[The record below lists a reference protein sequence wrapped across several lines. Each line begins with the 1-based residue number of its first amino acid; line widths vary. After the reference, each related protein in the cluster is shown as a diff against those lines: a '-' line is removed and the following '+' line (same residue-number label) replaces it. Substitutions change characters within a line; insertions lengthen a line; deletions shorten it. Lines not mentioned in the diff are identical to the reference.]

1 MDGFANMGTT
11 AAWMKWGLGLEA
23 LGGFFN
29 AYSQY
34 QQGLMEQDMYNFQAE
49 QILKQGESEAEAVR
63 RRGNKLMASQ
73 RAAMAASGMSL
84 DSVTADDITY
94 TTARDI
100 ALDELT
106 IKYNAQL
113 EALQSKQ
120 AGRSAKKAAR
130 IQAFNTLV
138 GTAQQMS
145 DSWYEWKKTSQGK
158 SGKGKLQ
165 GRKVNVNYKNRY
177 GNIG

>member
-1 MDGFANMGTT
+1 MGGFANIGNT
-11 AAWMKWGLGLEA
+11 AAGMKWGMGLEA

-34 QQGLMEQDMYNFQAE
+34 QQGTAEQDMYNFQAD
-49 QILKQGESEAEAVR
+49 QILMQAQSESEMVR
-63 RRGNKLMASQ
+63 RRGDRILSSQ

-84 DSVTADDITY
+84 DSVTADDIAYSTEK
-94 TTARDI
+94 DI
-100 ALDELT
+100 ALDELM

-113 EALQSKQ
+113 ESWQARQ
-120 AGRSAKKAAR
+120 AGKNAKKAAR

-158 SGKGKLQ
+158 SRTGKLQ
-165 GRKVNVNYKNRY
+165 GKNVNVNYKNRY

>member
-1 MDGFANMGTT
+1 MGGFANIGTT
-11 AAWMKWGLGLEA
+11 TAGMQWGMGLEA

-34 QQGLMEQDMYNFQAE
+34 QQGAAEQDMYNFQAD

-63 RRGNKLMASQ
+63 RRGNKLMSSQ

-84 DSVTADDITY
+84 DSVTADDIAY

-100 ALDELT
+100 SLDELT

-113 EALQSKQ
+113 EALQSRQ
-120 AGRSAKKAAR
+120 AGRSAKRAGR
-130 IQAFNTLV
+130 TRGFTTLA
-138 GTAQQMS
+138 GTATQVK
-145 DSWYEWKKTSQGK
+145 DSWDQWKKTSQGK
-158 SGKGKLQ
+158 KTYKT
-165 GRKVNVNYKNRY
+165 GRRVDYIPQNRY

>member
-1 MDGFANMGTT
+1 MGGFMNAMSGAGT
-11 AAWMKWGLGLEA
+11 AASGMNWGMGLES

-34 QQGLMEQDMYNFQAE
+34 QQGLMEQDMYNFQAD

-100 ALDELT
+100 SLDELT

-113 EALQSKQ
+113 EALQSRQ
-120 AGRSAKKAAR
+120 AGKNAKRAGR
-130 IQAFNTLV
+130 TQGLTSLV
-138 GTAQQMS
+138 GTATQVK
-145 DSWYEWKKTSQGK
+145 DSWDQWKKTSQGK
-158 SGKGKLQ
+158 KT
-165 GRKVNVNYKNRY
+165 YKTM
-177 GNIG
+177 